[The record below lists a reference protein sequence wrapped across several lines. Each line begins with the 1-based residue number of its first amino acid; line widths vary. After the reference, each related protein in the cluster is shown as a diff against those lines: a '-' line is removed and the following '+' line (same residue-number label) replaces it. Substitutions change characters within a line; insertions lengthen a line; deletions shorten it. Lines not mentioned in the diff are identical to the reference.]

1 MKIVIVYLQA
11 CFSLAIMSPEYNDLV
26 YGEPNKILTD
36 TVSGGWTEKIVTA
49 NQTIKVYGGKM
60 KWRGEMFLL
69 CGE

>member
-1 MKIVIVYLQA
+1 
-11 CFSLAIMSPEYNDLV
+11 MSPEYNDLV